1 MQLEELQKKYE
12 EQKRELET
20 LNRAKEETEDLPAG
34 DNNEEEEMEMNCT
47 ETIEELEKQ
56 LHEKR
61 RILSKTTAMKLGC
74 LGMLNTLYSRLG
86 LPEQSKLTIT
96 PEFLE
101 KIEEAKVLSK
111 VQSC

>member
-1 MQLEELQKKYE
+1 
-12 EQKRELET
+12 
-20 LNRAKEETEDLPAG
+20 
-34 DNNEEEEMEMNCT
+34 
-47 ETIEELEKQ
+47 
-56 LHEKR
+56 
-61 RILSKTTAMKLGC
+61 MKLGC